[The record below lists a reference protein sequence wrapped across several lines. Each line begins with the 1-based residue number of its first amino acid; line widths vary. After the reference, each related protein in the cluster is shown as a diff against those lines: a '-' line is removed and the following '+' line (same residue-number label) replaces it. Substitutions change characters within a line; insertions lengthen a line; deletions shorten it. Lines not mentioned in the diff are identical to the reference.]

1 MVRSISDTAYVSGTA
16 QVADGC
22 CIGSFSQIGSGV
34 ELKPKVSISEHVW
47 IGSRTLIE
55 KGSCVASHA
64 LLGTSK
70 SSQKACRSPLI
81 KVGQDVRIGR
91 AVVIEPGCPS
101 VPTLLGDRCVMH
113 SLAKIESTAQLSS
126 DVQVGSGVIIGRKSI
141 LDQCVN
147 IGHGTVVHPG
157 IHLGRNCAIG
167 AMSIVTNDVP
177 PHMITDGRPSRVRCV
192 NVAGL
197 HRLSVEPHAITSLVE
212 AHKLIYK
219 MGLSLDKAELQLR
232 SSGCLTAEVIEVI
245 EFLRASADKARGY
258 RCNQGRVA

>member
-1 MVRSISDTAYVSGTA
+1 MRSISDTAYLSSTA

-22 CIGSFSQIGSGV
+22 SIGPFSQIGSGV
-34 ELKPKVSISEHVW
+34 ELKQLVSISEHVW
-47 IGSRTLIE
+47 IGSSAVIE
-55 KGSCVASHA
+55 KGSSVGSHA

-91 AVVIEPGCPS
+91 AAVIEPGCPS
-101 VPTLLGDRCVMH
+101 VPTYIGDRCVMQ
-113 SLAKIESTAQLSS
+113 SLAKIESSAQLRN
-126 DVQVGSGVIIGRKSI
+126 DVQVGSGVIVGRLSI

-147 IGHGTVVHPG
+147 VGHGTVVQSG
-157 IHLGRNCAIG
+157 VRLGRNCAVG
-167 AMSIVTNDVP
+167 AMSIVINDVP
-177 PHMITDGRPSRVRCV
+177 PHMITDGRPTRVRCV

-197 HRLSVEPHAITSLVE
+197 HRLCVEPHAITSLVE

-219 MGLSLDKAELQLR
+219 MGLSYDKAEFQLR
-232 SSGCLTAEVIEVI
+232 ISGCLTAEVIEVI